1 MTVSS
6 SRMYILQTYI
16 QHNLHF
22 WEEMQNTVNE
32 NKIFLPN
39 NDVFGC
45 PKTLSVGLLGADRA
59 KAARTLWRRQK
70 SGSFGWCSPQS
81 GGRGSRLDHNF
92 GKKNYHFLTLLSF
105 DLDACKTHKKTFCF
119 VCSASIYEFSKIGC
133 QADFL

>member
-16 QHNLHF
+16 QHNLYF
-22 WEEMQNTVNE
+22 WEEMQNNVNE

-92 GKKNYHFLTLLSF
+92 GKKNYHFFFLLPF
-105 DLDACKTHKKTFCF
+105 DPEASKTCKG
-119 VCSASIYEFSKIGC
+119 I
-133 QADFL
+133 